1 MGCERFGE
9 GKMNRLV
16 TLLSLLA
23 IGVLL
28 FAFAIRKGSV
38 TELVTG
44 IAIGTIIMNILI
56 RIWK

>member
-1 MGCERFGE
+1 
-9 GKMNRLV
+9 MNRLV
-16 TLLSLLA
+16 TLLSLLV

-28 FAFAIRKGSV
+28 FAFTIRKGSV

-44 IAIGTIIMNILI
+44 IAIGTIIINILI